1 MKKNLLV
8 CLLLSLQLSAFA
20 QNQYLVVFKD
30 KANSTYSVANPKQFL
45 SDRSIQRRTRQNIA
59 ITERDLPPNVAYLT
73 EISKTGA
80 KILYKS
86 RWLNAVLVQA
96 TPAILTQILKL
107 SFVKGLEGTG
117 DIRNARTGGVSESSE
132 PRNKF
137 DSEEVTDNGYS
148 QTQLA
153 MLGADKMHTRGFRG
167 EGMLIGVLDSGF
179 QNADQLSFFKD
190 LFADK
195 RVVSTFDFVD
205 REVNVYDDHSH
216 GTNVLSCMAAYESG
230 KIVGTAYKASYV
242 LLRTED
248 VYSETKR
255 EEANWLFGAEMAD
268 SVGVDVINT
277 SLGYSTFD
285 NPAQNYK
292 YSDMNGDRALAT
304 RAADWAAQA
313 GILVVAS
320 AGNEGN
326 GSWKYIGTPADADSI
341 IAVGAVTGTRSVATF
356 SSYGPSGDGRIKPDL
371 AAQGQTT
378 LVGTPGN
385 SVGYSNGTSFS
396 SPLMAGFAAS
406 FWQAFPELTNMQV
419 RQYLI
424 RSASQY
430 ENPDNR
436 VGYGIPD
443 FEKAYQIAE
452 LDQLITNLKKQGKDV
467 VVFPNPANTQNEPV
481 KVWVLK
487 DDAGQNFEYKLV
499 DMTGKVIWSMATT
512 EKNIT
517 LPAKVDYWQTNYIL
531 KVTSE
536 NLNFTSKVAR
546 N

>member
-1 MKKNLLV
+1 MHKNLLV
-8 CLLLSLQLSAFA
+8 LLLILLQLSAFA

-30 KANSTYSVANPKQFL
+30 KAASTYSVSNPKQFL
-45 SDRSIQRRTRQNIA
+45 SDRSIQRRAKQKIA
-59 ITERDLPPNVAYLT
+59 VTERDLPPNASYLT
-73 EISKTGA
+73 ELTKTGA

-86 RWLNAVLVQA
+86 RWLNAALIDTDPITLEKV
-96 TPAILTQILKL
+96 LKL
-107 SFVKGLEGTG
+107 PFVKGLEGAG
-117 DIRNARTGGVSESSE
+117 DIKSARSNGGSDAYAA
-132 PRNKF
+132 RNKF
-137 DSEEVTDNGYS
+137 GLEGETDNGFS

-153 MLGADKMHTRGFRG
+153 MLGADKMHQKGFRG

-190 LFADK
+190 LFNDK
-195 RVVSTFDFVD
+195 RIVGTFDFVS
-205 REVNVYDDHSH
+205 RELNVYNDHSH
-216 GTNVLSCMAAYESG
+216 GTNVLSCMAAFESG
-230 KIVGTAYKASYV
+230 KIVGTAYKASYL

-248 VYSETKR
+248 VFSETKR

-277 SLGYSTFD
+277 SLGYTTFD

-292 YSDMNGDRALAT
+292 YSDMNGDKALAT

-326 GSWKYIGTPADADSI
+326 DTWKYVGTPADADSI
-341 IAVGAVTGTRSVATF
+341 ITVGAVASNRNVAAF

-371 AAQGQTT
+371 AAQGQGT

-385 SVGYSNGTSFS
+385 SVSYSNGTSFS

-419 RQYLI
+419 IDYLI

-430 ENPDNR
+430 ENPDTR

-443 FEKAYQIAE
+443 FDKAYEIAE
-452 LDQLITNLKKQGKDV
+452 LEQLIANLKKQGKDV
-467 VVFPNPANTQNEPV
+467 VVFPNPANSQTDPM

-487 DDAGQNFEYKLV
+487 DDAGKNFEYKLV
-499 DMTGKVIWSMATT
+499 DMAGKVIWSLATT
-512 EKNIT
+512 DKNIS
-517 LPAKVDYWQTNYIL
+517 LPTKVDYWQSTYIL

-536 NLNFTSKVAR
+536 NLNFTAKVAR

>member
-8 CLLLSLQLSAFA
+8 FLLFSLQMTAFS
-20 QNQYLVVFKD
+20 QKQYLIVFKD
-30 KANSTYSVANPKQFL
+30 KANSTYSVSNPKQFL
-45 SDRSIQRRTRQNIA
+45 SDRSIQRRAKQKIA
-59 ITERDLPPNVAYLT
+59 VTERDLPPNASYLS
-73 EISKTGA
+73 EVSKTGA

-86 RWLNAVLVQA
+86 RWLNAVLVDTDEA
-96 TPAILTQILKL
+96 TLGKILKL
-107 SFVKGLEGTG
+107 SFVKGLEGAG
-117 DIRNARTGGVSESSE
+117 DIRYVRTNSTGKTDKI
-132 PRNKF
+132 RNKF
-137 DSEEVTDNGYS
+137 GTEGEADNGFS

-153 MLGADKMHTRGFRG
+153 MMGADKMHQKGFRG

-190 LFADK
+190 LFAEK
-195 RVVSTFDFVD
+195 RVIGTFDFVD
-205 REVNVYDDHSH
+205 RELNVYNDHTH
-216 GTNVLSCMAAYESG
+216 GTSVLSCMAAYESG
-230 KIVGTAYKASYV
+230 RIVGTAYKASYL

-248 VYSETKR
+248 VFSETKR

-320 AGNEGN
+320 AGNEGDDE
-326 GSWKYIGTPADADSI
+326 WKYIGTPADADSI
-341 IAVGAVTGTRSVATF
+341 IAVGAVTSTRNPALF
-356 SSYGPSGDGRIKPDL
+356 SSYGPSADGRVKPDL
-371 AAQGQTT
+371 AAQGQGT
-378 LVGTPGN
+378 LVGTPAN
-385 SVGYSNGTSFS
+385 STNYSNGTSFA
-396 SPLMAGFAAS
+396 SPLLAGFAAG

-419 RQYLI
+419 RAYLI

-430 ENPDNR
+430 ENPDTR

-443 FEKAYQIAE
+443 FDKAYEVAE
-452 LDQLITNLKKQGKDV
+452 LEKLLAGLKKQGRDV
-467 VVFPNPANTQNEPV
+467 VVFPNPSNSQTDPMR
-481 KVWVLK
+481 VWVLK

-499 DMTGKVIWSMATT
+499 DMAGKVIWSLETKDKTIA
-512 EKNIT
+512 
-517 LPAKVDYWQTNYIL
+517 LPTKVDYWQTNYIL
-531 KVTSE
+531 KVTAE
-536 NLNFTSKVAR
+536 NLNFTAKVAR

>member
-8 CLLLSLQLSAFA
+8 FLLFLLQLSAFA
-20 QNQYLVVFKD
+20 QNQYLVVLKD
-30 KANSTYSVANPKQFL
+30 KANSTYSVSNPMQFL
-45 SDRSIQRRTRQNIA
+45 SERSIQRRVKQNIA
-59 ITERDLPPNVAYLT
+59 ITERDLPPNTTYLT

-80 KILYKS
+80 RILYKS
-86 RWLNAVLVQA
+86 RWLNAVLIET
-96 TPAILTQILKL
+96 TPAVLNQVLKL
-107 SFVKGLEGTG
+107 PFVKGLEGKG
-117 DIRNARTGGVSESSE
+117 DIRTARLGGVSESSI

-137 DSEEVTDNGYS
+137 ESEEITDNGYS

-153 MLGADKMHTRGFRG
+153 MLGADKMHARGFRG

-190 LFADK
+190 LFTDK
-195 RVVSTFDFVD
+195 RVIGTFDFVD
-205 REVNVYDDHSH
+205 RELNVYNDHSH

-230 KIVGTAYKASYV
+230 KIVGTAYKASYL

-248 VYSETKR
+248 VYFETKR

-304 RAADWAAQA
+304 RAADWAAQT

-341 IAVGAVTGTRSVATF
+341 IAVGAVTGSRNVATF

-371 AAQGQTT
+371 SAQGQTT
-378 LVGTPGN
+378 LVGTPSNGI
-385 SVGYSNGTSFS
+385 GYSNGTSFS
-396 SPLMAGFAAS
+396 SPLMAGFVAG

-430 ENPDNR
+430 ENPDDR

-443 FEKAYQIAE
+443 FDKAYEIAE
-452 LDQLITNLKKQGKDV
+452 LEQLIASLKKQGKDV
-467 VVFPNPANTQNEPV
+467 VVFPNPSNSQTEAM

-499 DMTGKVIWSMATT
+499 DITGRVIWSMATT
-512 EKNIT
+512 DKTIT
-517 LPAKVDYWQTNYIL
+517 LPTKVDYWQTNYIL

-536 NLNFTSKVAR
+536 NMNFTTKVAR

>member
-8 CLLLSLQLSAFA
+8 FLLLLLHFSVFA

-30 KANSTYSVANPKQFL
+30 KANSTYSVSNPKQFL
-45 SDRSIQRRTRQNIA
+45 SDRSIQRRAKQKIA
-59 ITERDLPPNVAYLT
+59 ITERDLPPNVSYLT
-73 EISKTGA
+73 EISKKGA
-80 KILYKS
+80 KVLYKS
-86 RWLNAVLVQA
+86 RWLNAALIET
-96 TPAILTQILKL
+96 TPAILNQILKF

-117 DIRNARTGGVSESSE
+117 DIRSARLGGVSESSG
-132 PRNKF
+132 PGNKF
-137 DSEEVTDNGYS
+137 DSEEVTDNGFS

-153 MLGADKMHTRGFRG
+153 MLGADKMHTKGFRG

-190 LFADK
+190 LFTDK
-195 RVVSTFDFVD
+195 RVIGTYDFVD
-205 REVNVYDDHSH
+205 RELNVYNDHTH
-216 GTNVLSCMAAYESG
+216 GTNVLSCMAAYEIG
-230 KIVGTAYKASYV
+230 KIVGTAYKASYL

-248 VYSETKR
+248 TSSETKR

-292 YSDMNGDRALAT
+292 YADMNGDRALAT
-304 RAADWAAQA
+304 RAADWAAQT

-326 GSWKYIGTPADADSI
+326 GSWKYVGTPADADSI
-341 IAVGAVTGTRSVATF
+341 IAVGAVTSNRSVATF

-371 AAQGQTT
+371 AAQGQST

-385 SVGYSNGTSFS
+385 TIGYSNGTSFA

-419 RQYLI
+419 RDYLI

-436 VGYGIPD
+436 IGYGIPD
-443 FEKAYQIAE
+443 FEKAYEIAE
-452 LDQLITNLKKQGKDV
+452 LDQLIANLKKQGKDV
-467 VVFPNPANTQNEPV
+467 VVFPNPSNSQSDPM
-481 KVWVLK
+481 KVWILK
-487 DDAGQNFEYKLV
+487 DDAGQSFEYKLV
-499 DMTGKVIWSMATT
+499 DMTGKIIWSQTT
-512 EKNIT
+512 TDKTIT
-517 LPAKVDYWQTNYIL
+517 LPTKVDYWQTNYIL

-536 NLNFTSKVAR
+536 NLNFTTKVAR

>member
-1 MKKNLLV
+1 MHKNLLV
-8 CLLLSLQLSAFA
+8 LLLILLQLSAFA

-30 KANSTYSVANPKQFL
+30 KAGSTYSVSNPKQFL
-45 SDRSIQRRTRQNIA
+45 SDRSIQRRAKQKIA
-59 ITERDLPPNVAYLT
+59 VTERDLPPNASYLT
-73 EISKTGA
+73 ELTKTGA
-80 KILYKS
+80 KVLYKS
-86 RWLNAVLVQA
+86 RWLNAALID
-96 TPAILTQILKL
+96 TDPITLEKILKL
-107 SFVKGLEGTG
+107 PFVKGLEGAG
-117 DIRNARTGGVSESSE
+117 DIKSARSKGGSDADAA
-132 PRNKF
+132 RNKF
-137 DSEEVTDNGYS
+137 GLEGETDNGFS

-153 MLGADKMHTRGFRG
+153 MLGADKMHQKGFRG

-190 LFADK
+190 LFTDK
-195 RVVSTFDFVD
+195 RIVGTFDFVD
-205 REVNVYDDHSH
+205 RELNVYNDHSH
-216 GTNVLSCMAAYESG
+216 GTNVLSCMAAFESG
-230 KIVGTAYKASYV
+230 KIVGTAYKASYL

-248 VYSETKR
+248 VLSETRR

-277 SLGYSTFD
+277 SLGYTTFD

-292 YSDMNGDRALAT
+292 YSDMNGDKALAT

-326 GSWKYIGTPADADSI
+326 DTWKYVGTPADADSI
-341 IAVGAVTGTRSVATF
+341 IAVGAVASNRTVAAF

-371 AAQGQTT
+371 AAQGQGT

-385 SVGYSNGTSFS
+385 SFSNSNGTSFS

-419 RQYLI
+419 RDYLI

-430 ENPDNR
+430 ENPDTR

-443 FEKAYQIAE
+443 FDKAYEIAE
-452 LDQLITNLKKQGKDV
+452 LEQLIASLKKQGKEV
-467 VVFPNPANTQNEPV
+467 VVFPNPANSQTDPM

-487 DDAGQNFEYKLV
+487 DDAGKNFEYTLV
-499 DMTGKVIWSMATT
+499 DMAGKVIWSLATT
-512 EKNIT
+512 DKNIS
-517 LPAKVDYWQTNYIL
+517 LPTKIDYWQSNYIL
-531 KVTSE
+531 KVTAE
-536 NLNFTSKVAR
+536 NLNFTAKVAR

>member
-8 CLLLSLQLSAFA
+8 FLLLLLQFSVIA

-30 KANSTYSVANPKQFL
+30 KASSDYSISNPKQFL
-45 SDRSIQRRTRQNIA
+45 SDRSIQRRIKQNIA
-59 ITERDLPPNVAYLT
+59 ITERDLPPNTAYLS
-73 EISKTGA
+73 EVSKTGA
-80 KILYKS
+80 RILYKS
-86 RWLNAVLVQA
+86 RWLNAALIDA
-96 TPAILTQILKL
+96 SPAILNQVLKL
-107 SFVKGLEGTG
+107 SFVKGLEGKG
-117 DIRNARTGGVSESSE
+117 DIRNARTGEVAESAK
-132 PRNKF
+132 PRSKF
-137 DSEEVTDNGYS
+137 DSEEVTDNGFS

-153 MLGADKMHTRGFRG
+153 MLGADKMHQRGFKG

-190 LFADK
+190 LFTDK
-195 RVVSTFDFVD
+195 RVIGTYDFVD
-205 REVNVYDDHSH
+205 RELNVYNDHSH

-230 KIVGTAYKASYV
+230 KIVGTAYKASYL

-248 VYSETKR
+248 VFSETRR

-285 NPAQNYK
+285 NPAQDYK

-320 AGNEGN
+320 AGNEGS

-341 IAVGAVTGTRSVATF
+341 IAVGAVAGNRSVASF
-356 SSYGPSGDGRIKPDL
+356 SSYGPSIDGRTKPDL
-371 AAQGQTT
+371 AAQGYQT
-378 LVGTPGN
+378 LVGTPSN
-385 SVGYSNGTSFS
+385 SLGYSNGTSFA
-396 SPLMAGFAAS
+396 SPLLAGFAAS

-430 ENPDNR
+430 ENPDDR

-443 FEKAYQIAE
+443 FDKAYEIAE
-452 LDQLITNLKKQGKDV
+452 LEQLIASLKKQGKDV
-467 VVFPNPANTQNEPV
+467 VVFPNPSNGQTEAM

-487 DDAGQNFEYKLV
+487 DDAGQNFEYKLI
-499 DMTGKVIWSMATT
+499 DMTGKVIWSLTT
-512 EKNIT
+512 TDKYIT
-517 LPAKVDYWQTNYIL
+517 IPAKIDYLQTNYIL

-536 NLNFTSKVAR
+536 TLNFTTKVAR

>member
-8 CLLLSLQLSAFA
+8 FLLLSLQFSAFA

-30 KANSTYSVANPKQFL
+30 KVNSTYSVSNPKQFL
-45 SDRSIQRRTRQNIA
+45 SDRSIQRRVKQKIA
-59 ITERDLPPNVAYLT
+59 VTERDLPPNVSYLT

-80 KILYKS
+80 KVLYKS
-86 RWLNAVLVQA
+86 RWLNAVLIQT
-96 TPAILTQILKL
+96 TPAILNQILKL
-107 SFVKGLEGTG
+107 SFVKGLEGAG
-117 DIRNARTGGVSESSE
+117 DIRSARLGGISVSLA

-153 MLGADKMHTRGFRG
+153 MLGADKMHTKGFSG

-190 LFADK
+190 LFTDK
-195 RVVSTFDFVD
+195 RVIGTFDFVD
-205 REVNVYDDHSH
+205 RELNVYNDHTH

-230 KIVGTAYKASYV
+230 KIVGTAYKASYL

-285 NPAQNYK
+285 NPGQNYK

-320 AGNEGN
+320 AGNEGD
-326 GSWKYIGTPADADSI
+326 GSWKYVGTPADADSI
-341 IAVGAVTGTRSVATF
+341 IAVGAVTGNRTVATF

-378 LVGTPGN
+378 LVGTPN
-385 SVGYSNGTSFS
+385 NTIGYSNGTSFS

-419 RQYLI
+419 RDYLI

-436 VGYGIPD
+436 IGYGIPD
-443 FEKAYQIAE
+443 FEKAYEIAE
-452 LDQLITNLKKQGKDV
+452 LDKLIASLKKQGKDV
-467 VVFPNPANTQNEPV
+467 VVFPNPSNSQSDPM

-487 DDAGQNFEYKLV
+487 DDAGKNFEYKLV
-499 DMTGKVIWSMATT
+499 DMTGKIIWSMDTT
-512 EKNIT
+512 DKNIT
-517 LPAKVDYWQTNYIL
+517 LPTKVDYWQTNYIL

-536 NLNFTSKVAR
+536 NLNFTTKVAR

>member
-8 CLLLSLQLSAFA
+8 FLLLTIQLSAFA
-20 QNQYLVVFKD
+20 QNQYLVIFKD
-30 KANSTYSVANPKQFL
+30 KANSTYSVSNPKQFL
-45 SDRSIQRRTRQNIA
+45 SDRSIQRRAKQNIA
-59 ITERDLPPNVAYLT
+59 ITERDLPPNISYLT

-80 KILYKS
+80 RVLYKS
-86 RWLNAVLVQA
+86 RWLNAVLIQT
-96 TPAILTQILKL
+96 TPTILNQILKL
-107 SFVKGLEGTG
+107 PFVKGLEGTG
-117 DIRNARTGGVSESSE
+117 DIRSARVGGVSESAS

-137 DSEEVTDNGYS
+137 DSEEVSDNGFS

-153 MLGADKMHTRGFRG
+153 MLGADKMHERGFRG

-179 QNADQLSFFKD
+179 LNANQLSFFKD

-195 RVVSTFDFVD
+195 RVVGTYDFVAG
-205 REVNVYDDHSH
+205 ETNVYNDHTH

-230 KIVGTAYKASYV
+230 KIVGTAYKASYL

-248 VYSETKR
+248 VSSETKR

-285 NPAQNYK
+285 NPVQNYK

-320 AGNEGN
+320 AGNEGD

-341 IAVGAVTGTRSVATF
+341 IAVGAVNGNRTPAAF
-356 SSYGPSGDGRIKPDL
+356 SSYGPSGDGRIKPEL

-378 LVGTPGN
+378 LVGTPSN
-385 SVGYSNGTSFS
+385 TIGYSNGTSFS
-396 SPLMAGFAAS
+396 SPLLAGFAAS

-424 RSASQY
+424 RSASHY

-443 FEKAYQIAE
+443 FEKAYEIAE
-452 LDQLITNLKKQGKDV
+452 LEALIANLKKQGKDV
-467 VVFPNPANTQNEPV
+467 VVFPNPAYIQNEPM

-499 DMTGKVIWSMATT
+499 DMTGKVIWSQTT
-512 EKNIT
+512 TDKTIT
-517 LPAKVDYWQTNYIL
+517 LPTKVDYTQTNYIL
-531 KVTSE
+531 QVTSD
-536 NLNFTSKVAR
+536 NLSFSTKVAR
-546 N
+546 Q

>member
-8 CLLLSLQLSAFA
+8 ILLLLLQLPALA
-20 QNQYLVVFKD
+20 QNQYLIVFKD
-30 KANSTYSVANPKQFL
+30 KANSTYSVSNPKQFL
-45 SDRSIQRRTRQNIA
+45 SDRSIQRRAKQKIA
-59 ITERDLPPNVAYLT
+59 VTERDLPPNIAYLS
-73 EISKTGA
+73 EVSKTGA

-86 RWLNAVLVQA
+86 RWLNAALIQA
-96 TPAILTQILKL
+96 TPAVLSQVLKL
-107 SFVKGLEGTG
+107 SFVKGLEGAG
-117 DIRNARTGGVSESSE
+117 DIRNARIGEGSEYKTT
-132 PRNKF
+132 RNKF
-137 DSEEVTDNGYS
+137 GSEELTDNGFS

-153 MLGADKMHTRGFRG
+153 MLGADKMHAKGFKG

-195 RVVSTFDFVD
+195 RVIGTFDFVD
-205 REVNVYDDHSH
+205 RELNVYNDHTH
-216 GTNVLSCMAAYESG
+216 GTSVLSCMAAYESG
-230 KIVGTAYKASYV
+230 RIVGTAYKASYL

-285 NPAQNYK
+285 NAAQDYK

-304 RAADWAAQA
+304 RAADWAAQV

-320 AGNEGN
+320 AGNEG
-326 GSWKYIGTPADADSI
+326 SDTWKYIGTPADADSI
-341 IAVGAVTGTRSVATF
+341 IAVGAVTGNRSVATF
-356 SSYGPSGDGRIKPDL
+356 SSYGPSADGRIKPEL
-371 AAQGQTT
+371 AAQGQGT

-385 SVGYSNGTSFS
+385 TTGYSNGTSFS
-396 SPLMAGFAAS
+396 SPLMAGFATG

-419 RQYLI
+419 RDYLI

-436 VGYGIPD
+436 IGFGIPD
-443 FEKAYQIAE
+443 FEKAYEIAE
-452 LDQLITNLKKQGKDV
+452 LEKLINSLKKQGKDV
-467 VVFPNPANTQNEPV
+467 VVFPNPSNTQNDPM

-487 DDAGQNFEYKLV
+487 DDAGKNFEYKLF
-499 DMTGKVIWSMATT
+499 DMTGKVIWSMETT
-512 EKNIT
+512 DKNIS
-517 LPAKVDYWQTNYIL
+517 LPTKIDYWQTNYIL
-531 KVTSE
+531 KVTSD
-536 NLNFTSKVAR
+536 NLNFTTKVAR